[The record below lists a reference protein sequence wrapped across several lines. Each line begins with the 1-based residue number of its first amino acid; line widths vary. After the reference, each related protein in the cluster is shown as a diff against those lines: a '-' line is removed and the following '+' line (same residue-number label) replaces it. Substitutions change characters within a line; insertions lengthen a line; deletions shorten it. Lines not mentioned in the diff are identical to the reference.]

1 MKFKFLDHTADIKF
15 QAFGD
20 SLEECFENAAFAL
33 VDIVC
38 KEKIKTIIKK
48 DIKVEGNDLEELLYN
63 FLEEFLFLIDSKN
76 FILGKVKKTKIYKK
90 NDKYH
95 LHLEVL
101 GDNLKNY
108 QTETGIKAITYNE
121 MWVTSPSEDGGKK
134 FVCQVVVDV

>member
-1 MKFKFLDHTADIKF
+1 MNYKFLPHTADIKF
-15 QAFGD
+15 QAFGN

-33 VDIVC
+33 VNIIC
-38 KEKIKTIIKK
+38 KEKVKTIIKK
-48 DIKVEGNDLEELLYN
+48 DIKVEGDDLEKLLYN

-76 FILGKVKKTKIYKK
+76 FIFGKFKKIKIYKK
-90 NDKYH
+90 NDNYH

-121 MWVTSPSEDGGKK
+121 MWVVKDKK
-134 FVCQVVVDV
+134 SYKCQVVVDV